1 MNKILER
8 YVEKHEKLQ
17 EGLALTSLMLA
28 STLSIVN
35 SEGWLNSKFICYS
48 ITTIAV
54 FCVISSL
61 LVYNYKKKLKK

>member
-8 YVEKHEKLQ
+8 YVERHEKLQ

-48 ITTIAV
+48 IGGIAL
-54 FCVISSL
+54 FCAISSL
-61 LVYNYKKKLKK
+61 LVHNYKKKVRK